1 MSLAV
6 GVALALGVAMA
17 WLGALALL
25 RLRTPLERLHAVAFV
40 NVAAG
45 GFVTLAA
52 LLADGATPR
61 ALKCMAV
68 WLATLLIGA
77 CLSHVT
83 GRALHLRGGDRR

>member
-1 MSLAV
+1 MIVAV
-6 GVALALGVAMA
+6 AAPLALGVAMA

-45 GFVTLAA
+45 GFVALAA
-52 LLADGATPR
+52 LFADGASSR
-61 ALKCMAV
+61 ALKCVAV

-77 CLSHVT
+77 ALAHVT

>member
-1 MSLAV
+1 MIAAV
-6 GVALALGVAMA
+6 AAALALGVAAA

-45 GFVTLAA
+45 GGVTLAA
-52 LLADGATPR
+52 LLADGPTPR
-61 ALKCMAV
+61 ALKSVAV

-77 CLSHVT
+77 CLAHVT
-83 GRALHLRGGDRR
+83 GRALHLRGGDRL